1 MAADEDTDAEIQVK
15 LGSGMQSCEVPVK
28 PSKSQ
33 KSSLRKKCQGKKN
46 KGLSPKYVFHGRWKR
61 EKRKTKQGRGN
72 SLVVQGLRL
81 QVPNAGSLG
90 SIPGQGTRT
99 CMPQLRL
106 SKAKLKGEGEHMETE
121 KTE

>member
-46 KGLSPKYVFHGRWKR
+46 KGLSPK
-61 EKRKTKQGRGN
+61 
-72 SLVVQGLRL
+72 
-81 QVPNAGSLG
+81 
-90 SIPGQGTRT
+90 
-99 CMPQLRL
+99 
-106 SKAKLKGEGEHMETE
+106 
-121 KTE
+121 